1 MWIIRLAIL
10 VLPLVPLAAAAQGS
24 LFDQGKALLQKGGSP
39 GGAGANLSTSDIA
52 SGLKEALKV
61 GSGRVVDTLGRPDG
75 FFKSPDVHIPLP
87 SALHTVQSALKK
99 VGMSKMA
106 DDLELR
112 LNRAAETAM
121 PKAKALFWQAIS
133 EMSLD
138 DARAIYN
145 GPKDSATQYF
155 RKKMSAPLA
164 ASMRPVVDQQL
175 AEVGAVKSYDRMIAQ
190 YKTLPLVPDAKA
202 DLTEYTLGK
211 TIDGAFLYL
220 GREEAAI
227 REDPAKQTTAL
238 LRKVFGH

>member
-1 MWIIRLAIL
+1 MWFRSLALLTAIA
-10 VLPLVPLAAAAQGS
+10 LPLAMAHAQGN
-24 LFDQGKALLQKGGSP
+24 LLDQGKSLLEKAHPSAGGS
-39 GGAGANLSTSDIA
+39 LSTGDIA
-52 SGLKEALKV
+52 AGLKEALKV
-61 GSGRVVDTLGRPDG
+61 GSGRVVDTLGKTDG
-75 FFKSPDVHIPLP
+75 FAGSPDVHIPLP
-87 SALHTVQSALKK
+87 SALHTAQSALQK
-99 VGMSKMA
+99 VGMSKLA
-106 DDLELR
+106 DDLELK

-133 EMSLD
+133 DMSLD

-164 ASMRPVVDQQL
+164 TSMRPVVDQQL
-175 AEVGAVKSYDRMIAQ
+175 AEVGEIKSYDKMIAQ

-202 DLTEYTLGK
+202 NLTEYTLGK
-211 TIDGAFLYL
+211 AIDAAFLYL

-227 REDPAKQTTAL
+227 RDDPAKQTTAI